1 MRARDVDDGSFADRA
16 SGSFVCALPGGR
28 IYESDNACAPQF
40 DGRGDA
46 KPITGGV
53 PYRGE
58 FCQEGDTDFFS
69 FPGGPGGFEA
79 KITASDQ
86 SMSDCSCAIL
96 REDGQ
101 PLAEGGPEG
110 YHREDNYNGGQGC
123 ACSMTS
129 RPHGSYFL
137 KIYSQMP
144 GVYVMQKTQP

>member
-1 MRARDVDDGSFADRA
+1 MTCIAEDRCGNR
-16 SGSFVCALPGGR
+16 S
-28 IYESDNACAPQF
+28 ACRF
-40 DGRGDA
+40 TV
-46 KPITGGV
+46 I
-53 PYRGE
+53 
-58 FCQEGDTDFFS
+58 
-69 FPGGPGGFEA
+69 
-79 KITASDQ
+79 I
-86 SMSDCSCAIL
+86 